1 MAFKFKLK
9 PPKVRVP
16 AKGLPGKT
24 IPTPPRALLKTNSP
38 LKSGTKIDPKELKKL
53 EKLKKAEIKKIKN
66 AKNPAELKKLVGNKK
81 LKGKSLDQVAS
92 QPDVITAA
100 AKNQGKLKK
109 LGMAGL
115 GAAGLAALMINYGTL
130 NPVEA
135 IEKALADAA
144 ETAADT
150 GSSIFTNLFSS
161 FRGAM
166 GVSSL
171 CCFIIFVLVITW
183 LIGSAMLS

>member
-38 LKSGTKIDPKELKKL
+38 LKSGTKIDPKELKK
-53 EKLKKAEIKKIKN
+53 AEIKKIKN
-66 AKNPAELKKLVGNKK
+66 AKNPTELKKLVGNKK